1 MNILKK
7 KIDEKDYNNE
17 FSHKLIAA
25 EKHFYK
31 IHELCNG
38 FWKGCGSYLFNGEK
52 YEYFIGMYP
61 KQKILYEKAKQAR
74 SVLEFGTYMG
84 HSCLIMLVAN
94 PNLNIT
100 CIDIDDKYSKTATDY
115 LRKEFPNSNIEF
127 IKGDSL
133 KILPNIRKKYD
144 LFHIDGDH
152 ENHIITKEFNFCK
165 NLSANSNFQVIFDDV
180 DSCMELKKNIFS
192 TYKIINSFIPNCP
205 WRNCYIQIQLEQ
217 EVLIDHKQQKEFKI
231 KNFKSF
237 LKELPFRFIY
247 NIKSTLFFIINL
259 ILPKKIKFIIKKIIN
274 KN

>member
-1 MNILKK
+1 M
-7 KIDEKDYNNE
+7 
-17 FSHKLIAA
+17 
-25 EKHFYK
+25 
-31 IHELCNG
+31 
-38 FWKGCGSYLFNGEK
+38 
-52 YEYFIGMYP
+52 
-61 KQKILYEKAKQAR
+61 
-74 SVLEFGTYMG
+74 GT
-84 HSCLIMLVAN
+84 
-94 PNLNIT
+94 
-100 CIDIDDKYSKTATDY
+100 
-115 LRKEFPNSNIEF
+115 
-127 IKGDSL
+127 
-133 KILPNIRKKYD
+133 
-144 LFHIDGDH
+144 
-152 ENHIITKEFNFCK
+152 
-165 NLSANSNFQVIFDDV
+165 NFQVIFDDV